1 MINDGHDSW
10 HIRLLIFQYIK
21 RIRSL
26 SSEQDVNEIIQQQ
39 WLIHDVSAAEVHFL
53 LHTNGSWTEQE
64 MLPYCCILI
73 YLTTSRRTNLNM
85 YKCVCVKSLNQHKL
99 WIFMK
104 DGRQCI
110 IYHDTHTPH
119 WILKSIT
126 CHNCYMLNGA
136 IHIVGKKDFF
146 FSSPFHSIKHLS
158 TEFTFTPVGIAL
170 HFVFLQF
177 CCTLCQDTEPLSAA
191 AVTYGHNVHNI

>member
-1 MINDGHDSW
+1 MRSPNNNGWFSPAFEMYQ
-10 HIRLLIFQYIK
+10 LLKSTFYSTQT
-21 RIRSL
+21 
-26 SSEQDVNEIIQQQ
+26 
-39 WLIHDVSAAEVHFL
+39 AAEQNRRCF
-53 LHTNGSWTEQE
+53 HTAPFWAPPVFNW
-64 MLPYCCILI
+64 IH
-73 YLTTSRRTNLNM
+73 LTTSRRTILNI

-104 DGRQCI
+104 AGRQCI

-136 IHIVGKKDFF
+136 IHIAGEKTFLFF
-146 FSSPFHSIKHLS
+146 LPLFTALNICR
-158 TEFTFTPVGIAL
+158 EFTFTPVGIAL

-177 CCTLCQDTEPLSAA
+177 CCTLCHDTEPLSAA
-191 AVTYGHNVHNI
+191 VTYGDNVHNI